1 MSMSVG
7 LSIFTWIV
15 LIILFW
21 IIGFRVAVVEKEIK
35 ESEHALSILGGE
47 VISIIP
53 YSLSDR
59 EQRNLILIKK
69 IRPGS
74 LYASDL
80 IF

>member
-35 ESEHALSILGGE
+35 ESNKRLGTIIKILTATYKLSNKDLGRDFKFE
-47 VISIIP
+47 
-53 YSLSDR
+53 
-59 EQRNLILIKK
+59 
-69 IRPGS
+69 
-74 LYASDL
+74 
-80 IF
+80 